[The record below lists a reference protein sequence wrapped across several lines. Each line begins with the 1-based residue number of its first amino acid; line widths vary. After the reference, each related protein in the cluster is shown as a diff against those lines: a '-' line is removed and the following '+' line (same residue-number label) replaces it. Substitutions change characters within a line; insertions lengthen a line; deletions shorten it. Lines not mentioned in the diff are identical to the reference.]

1 MATGFTSGMRNHRVT
16 ILNKVQPSER
26 QFGEK
31 TGYRRD
37 GSLWSSYEFS
47 KGTMALREGALDA
60 YDSVMFRLNFSGNVA
75 KKITRE
81 SLIEM
86 HGKIYQIQSLNEDYH
101 DNKIIIRA
109 TEMTT
114 QVNIM
119 DYRKIVTS
127 QEHTV
132 VTYDNNVVMALHEE
146 V

>member
-1 MATGFTSGMRNHRVT
+1 MRNHRIT
-16 ILNKVQPSER
+16 ILNKVAPSEKA
-26 QFGEK
+26 FGEK
-31 TGYRRD
+31 TGYKRD
-37 GSLWSSYEFS
+37 GSLNSSYEFN
-47 KGTMALREGALDA
+47 KGTRALREGSLDA
-60 YDSVMFRLNFSGNVA
+60 YDTVIFRLNFSGNAA
-75 KKITRE
+75 KTITRE

-119 DYRKIVTS
+119 DYRKIITAE
-127 QEHTV
+127 EHIV
-132 VTYDNNVVMALHEE
+132 VTNSDHIVMAPHEE

>member
-1 MATGFTSGMRNHRVT
+1 MSTGFASGMRNHRIT
-16 ILNKVQPSER
+16 ILNKVAPAEKA
-26 QFGEK
+26 FGQK
-31 TGYRRD
+31 TGYRRE
-37 GSLWSSYEFS
+37 GSLNSSYEFN
-47 KGTMALREGALDA
+47 KGTKALREGALDA

-114 QVNIM
+114 QVNIVPEP
-119 DYRKIVTS
+119 YSTS
-127 QEHTV
+127 EIGSC
-132 VTYDNNVVMALHEE
+132 EE
-146 V
+146 GDI